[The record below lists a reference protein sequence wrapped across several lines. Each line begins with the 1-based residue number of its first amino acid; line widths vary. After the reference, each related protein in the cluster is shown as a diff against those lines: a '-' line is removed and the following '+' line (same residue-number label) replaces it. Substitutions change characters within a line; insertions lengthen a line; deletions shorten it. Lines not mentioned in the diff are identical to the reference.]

1 MVDRC
6 EVGRFEAILTD
17 ERCNGVLG
25 AMYDKNTASV
35 SFWLRWCVWMVTVA
49 GEVQQSSALLS

>member
-35 SFWLRWCVWMVTVA
+35 SFWLRWCV
-49 GEVQQSSALLS
+49 